1 MPIPKTFI
9 LTCAAS
15 LAMLLVP
22 GLSAAAVVY
31 EVTMDQPF
39 EESSAPYHY
48 YGYAATGTNPPLTGD
63 FGADKRFEITFS
75 APVGMRFQ
83 IAAPPAG
90 ASRFGF
96 FADLWSVGAV
106 SNPVDTAGDSISFT
120 GALGTPP
127 TPLEHDFTTG
137 SVQGE
142 MRAVGLWSLTDS
154 FAFES
159 VTMTFD
165 VPVGFND
172 TYANLIPTDVRLRA
186 FAEYGSFPQSPPSR
200 FMSLVQN
207 PVPVPEPGTLALFGL
222 GFASMVVLRRRKE

>member
-1 MPIPKTFI
+1 MPIPKAFI

-15 LAMLLVP
+15 LTMLLVP
-22 GLSAAAVVY
+22 GPSVAAVVY
-31 EVTMDQPF
+31 TVTMDQPF
-39 EESSAPYHY
+39 VESFSPYYY
-48 YGYAATGTNPPLTGD
+48 YGYAATGPNPPLTGD
-63 FGADKRFEITFS
+63 FGADKRFQITFS
-75 APVGMRFQ
+75 APVGMRFE
-83 IAAPPAG
+83 IAAPPVG
-90 ASRFGF
+90 ASRFGL

-106 SNPVDTAGDSISFT
+106 SDPVDTAGDSISFA
-120 GALGTPP
+120 GAVGTPP
-127 TPLEHDFTTG
+127 TLLQHHFTTG
-137 SVQGE
+137 SGQGE
-142 MRAVGLWSLTDS
+142 LRAAGLWNLTDS

-172 TYANLIPTDVRLRA
+172 TFASFIPTDVRLRA
-186 FAEYGSFPQSPPSR
+186 FAEYGTFPQSPPLR